1 MTKNN
6 YKLVIKIA
14 AALVIALISVFVLTR
29 YAASPEFHAK
39 TIQSLDEKKKT
50 VMELTAASVAAST
63 AVTMIPGETATPI
76 AEKLADL
83 SSYFLIVLCAIYL
96 EKYLLTITG
105 FAAFQILIPAACLLY
120 VIGLFRKKEIYRQ
133 FVVKLTV
140 FAIAIAA
147 VIPAGVKVADMI
159 EATYE
164 SSINSTLA
172 SAKEA
177 TEEIEEN
184 TEESGGVW
192 DKFVG
197 AIKDGV
203 SGIVTK
209 VETVLNNFIESLAVM
224 IVTSCLIPILV
235 LLFFVWFT
243 KLILGIQIPLPKKLP
258 AVGTRKRNSNKS
270 ESL

>member
-1 MTKNN
+1 MTKYN
-6 YKLVIKIA
+6 YRLIIKIVT
-14 AALVIALISVFVLTR
+14 ALAIALISVFVLTK

-105 FAAFQILIPAACLLY
+105 FAAFQILIPTACLLY
-120 VIGLFRKKEIYRQ
+120 IVGLFRKKEVYRQ
-133 FVVKLTV
+133 LVIKLTV
-140 FAIAIAA
+140 FALAIAA

-164 SSINSTLA
+164 SSIKDTLA

-192 DKFVG
+192 DKFVN

-209 VETVLNNFIESLAVM
+209 VENVLNNFIESLAVM

-243 KLILGIQIPLPKKLP
+243 KLLLGIQIPLPKKLQ
-258 AVGTRKRNSNKS
+258 AIRTQKHTSKRN
-270 ESL
+270 E

>member
-1 MTKNN
+1 MEIGMTKNN
-6 YKLVIKIA
+6 YRLMIKIA
-14 AALVIALISVFVLTR
+14 AALVIAFISVFVLTR

-105 FAAFQILIPAACLLY
+105 FVAFQILIPAACLLY

-147 VIPAGVKVADMI
+147 VIPAGVKVADI
-159 EATYE
+159 FEATYE
-164 SSINSTLA
+164 SSIISTLA

-177 TEEIEEN
+177 TDDIEEN
-184 TEESGGVW
+184 T
-192 DKFVG
+192 
-197 AIKDGV
+197 
-203 SGIVTK
+203 
-209 VETVLNNFIESLAVM
+209 
-224 IVTSCLIPILV
+224 
-235 LLFFVWFT
+235 
-243 KLILGIQIPLPKKLP
+243 
-258 AVGTRKRNSNKS
+258 
-270 ESL
+270 